1 MELVGGVRVKFEEKY
16 ADSYQQ
22 VGPKRL
28 DQKIFIK
35 LKACWTLTKSRQT
48 FLLLI
53 TGWAGYCSAG
63 HTVTDWA
70 TLLSLLGSLYL
81 AISGSTV
88 LNMYVDRDIDA
99 RMPRTIERPLPTGVL
114 SPPEALVFGL
124 LLSLVGIIWAFSL
137 NSLFGLV
144 VFAGLFFH
152 VVIYTMWL
160 KRKTPFSVMPGGIA
174 GGMPVL
180 AGRVLGTG
188 TIDVVGVLLA
198 LAVLMW
204 IPIHILTFA
213 IRYAEDYKLANVPTF
228 PAIYGIERTR
238 LVLAGST
245 VLTGVAVM
253 LAVLLNGVSG
263 PYLLASILAI
273 FVLVAFTAYSS
284 AYPSPKRNFLLF
296 KVASVFMLVS
306 MLMVGLTGAG

>member
-1 MELVGGVRVKFEEKY
+1 MKLEERY
-16 ADSYQQ
+16 VDAYQQ
-22 VGPKRL
+22 VGLKRFDERIL
-28 DQKIFIK
+28 IK
-35 LKACWTLTKSRQT
+35 LKACLALTKSKQT

-53 TGWAGYCSAG
+53 TGWAGYCSASSMA
-63 HTVTDWA
+63 TDGA

-99 RMPRTIERPLPTGVL
+99 RMTRTIGRPLPTGVL
-114 SPPEALVFGL
+114 SPQEALVFGL
-124 LLSLVGIIWAFSL
+124 LLSLFGVIWAYTL
-137 NSLFGLV
+137 NSLYGLV
-144 VFAGLFFH
+144 IIAGLFFH
-152 VVIYTMWL
+152 VLIYTMWL

-188 TIDVVGVLLA
+188 SIDLVGVLLA
-198 LAVLMW
+198 LAVLLW

-213 IRYAEDYKLANVPTF
+213 IRYAEDYKLAGVPTF
-228 PAIYGIERTR
+228 PAIYGKERTR

-245 VLTGVAVM
+245 VLTGMAMM
-253 LAVLLNGVSG
+253 LVVFLNGVSG
-263 PYLLASILAI
+263 PYLLASILSVV
-273 FVLVAFTAYSS
+273 VLVALTAFYS

-296 KVASVFMLVS
+296 KVASIYMLVS
-306 MLMVGLTGAG
+306 MLMVGLA